1 MTLTRIKY
9 FGEMSMSGLPR
20 IITVD
25 PTGAIARI
33 VRSAIELLDLTVIQI
48 DVPGSGDAL
57 EELPKARLVISAVE
71 LDDHMKGYEF
81 ALRAKQV
88 APETSV
94 VVLGDVDDPDEMD
107 EETAQDSPFVY
118 MCRPLEVHTFL
129 KVMVAGMESHDAM
142 LAAMTAPAPASSNG
156 ASMDLGTVPGLDVNA
171 AQSIV
176 DALLTDLGAMAII
189 LATRTGETLLERGAV
204 GYIDREQLTS
214 ALMPIMETNINVK
227 DLVGGQAS
235 TVQFYDGDD
244 YDVFVL
250 SVGLHH
256 FMCVMFDGQMGA
268 RQHGLVNR
276 FGRRAVEDLIAL
288 LGANAFLI
296 QQTAKP
302 QSRPKPRRQER
313 RQARE
318 VEVEEPIQRTQA
330 FENEKKQP
338 EPVVPQLDP
347 VEDLDLDRLFGED
360 IAVDDDMFD
369 PDKLEEQVSQ
379 QKTGQS
385 KALDWDQAMQL
396 GIIPDN

>member
-9 FGEMSMSGLPR
+9 SGEMSMSGLPR

-57 EELPKARLVISAVE
+57 EELPKARLVVSAVE

-94 VVLGDVDDPDEMD
+94 IVLGDIDDPDEMD

-118 MCRPLEVHTFL
+118 MCRPLQVHTFL
-129 KVMVAGMESHDAM
+129 KVMVAGLDGHDAM
-142 LAAMTAPAPASSNG
+142 LAAMTTPAPARSNG
-156 ASMDLGTVPGLDVNA
+156 AGMDLGTVPGLDVNA

-296 QQTAKP
+296 QRTTKA
-302 QSRPKPRRQER
+302 QSNTKPRRPER
-313 RQARE
+313 RQAWS

-330 FENEKKQP
+330 FENVKKEP
-338 EPVVPQLDP
+338 EPVAPQLNP
-347 VEDLDLDRLFGED
+347 VEDLDIDRLFGDEIPIDED
-360 IAVDDDMFD
+360 LFD
-369 PDKLEEQVSQ
+369 PDKLEKQVSQ
-379 QKTGQS
+379 QKTGQG

-396 GIIPDN
+396 GIIPEN